1 MTQPSQR
8 VHPAHERFLSRED
21 ILEEVGSSK
30 SAFLAIVLI
39 VALLCGAV
47 IWANHLVITT
57 TAKAEGQVVT
67 SGNDRVV
74 QHLEGGIVSEILVK
88 DGDVVEQGQVMMRF
102 DQTLRAADL
111 DQILARDAALKVKE
125 IRLRAQIDGTT
136 PQFGALNTS
145 HPALVAE
152 AIDTLKSTQERIV
165 GQKAVIQSRIEQR
178 QQSAD
183 NYASQVNSLKDQVEL
198 MRETVKVRE
207 DLFKDGLESR
217 VEMNKVKLE
226 FSRIESA
233 YNDAVAARGQALS
246 SVQEAENQL
255 KELDAK
261 ERDAASEELTSVISE
276 LGEVSENLKRLKNR
290 VERLEIASP
299 IAGIVNGLQVNTPGA
314 VVEPAA
320 VIMTIV
326 PIEEG
331 IIVEARTDPADIG
344 YIAVGQNAKVSISGF
359 DARRH
364 GNVTGKVEHISAT
377 SFTDQTGQTYFK
389 SRIALD
395 QATIDT
401 DTTQY
406 AIVPGM
412 TVQAQIITDQQTLL
426 QYLTGPIYSSLS
438 GTFSER

>member
-1 MTQPSQR
+1 MTHPSQR
-8 VHPAHERFLSRED
+8 VHPAHERYLSRED
-21 ILEEVGSSK
+21 VLEEVGSSQ
-30 SAFLAIVLI
+30 SALLAIVLI
-39 VALLCGAV
+39 VGLLVAAV
-47 IWANHLVITT
+47 VWANHLVITT

-88 DGDVVEQGQVMMRF
+88 DGDVVQEGQVMMRF

-111 DQILARDAALKVKE
+111 DQILAREAALKVKE
-125 IRLRAQIDGTT
+125 IRLRAQIAGST
-136 PQFGALNTS
+136 PEFGELNSS

-152 AIDTLKSTQERIV
+152 AIDTLQSTQERII
-165 GQKAVIQSRIEQR
+165 GQKAVIESRIEQR

-183 NYASQVNSLKDQVEL
+183 NYVNQVKSLKDQVEL

-217 VEMNKVKLE
+217 VKMNKVKLE

-246 SVQEAENQL
+246 SVEEAQNQL

-331 IIVEARTDPADIG
+331 IIVEARSDPADIG
-344 YIAVGQNAKVSISGF
+344 YIAVGQKAKVSISGF

-364 GNVTGKVEHISAT
+364 GTVTGQVEHISAT

-395 QATIDT
+395 QATIET
-401 DTTQY
+401 DSSQY

-426 QYLTGPIYSSLS
+426 QYLIGPIYNSLS